1 MFLVLIAGRWIVS
14 LGDLSR
20 DEINSLLLGLVGHA
34 PDSMALLGALNE
46 EVKVGDKA
54 LKTYKLIIV
63 LTVFSLSVVQFT
75 IKTPDIERANTKKK
89 AKQSK
94 NIVNSKYFDLNCFKG
109 KATPFPI
116 DGTRLSSFCDEVRD
130 KTKKLSAH
138 ATEAKEKAQANT
150 KESGGRLSRIKSSVK
165 NRTKAAKEKALKN
178 RKVKTCA
185 AYAGVLLHLFIALA
199 LHAGPAFA
207 VRLVMTVRFSVFNEV
222 HVFFLVKNAFEILVC
237 IYRFVQTVRN
247 SRSLDEEFSLDAA
260 VHQVGEPAIMSEDG
274 GEMHGIT
281 NESYQT

>member
-1 MFLVLIAGRWIVS
+1 M
-14 LGDLSR
+14 
-20 DEINSLLLGLVGHA
+20 
-34 PDSMALLGALNE
+34 
-46 EVKVGDKA
+46 
-54 LKTYKLIIV
+54 
-63 LTVFSLSVVQFT
+63 
-75 IKTPDIERANTKKK
+75 
-89 AKQSK
+89 
-94 NIVNSKYFDLNCFKG
+94 
-109 KATPFPI
+109 
-116 DGTRLSSFCDEVRD
+116 
-130 KTKKLSAH
+130 SAH

-150 KESGGRLSRIKSSVK
+150 KESVV

-222 HVFFLVKNAFEILVC
+222 HVFFLVKNAFEILAC

-247 SRSLDEEFSLDAA
+247 SKSLDEEFSLDAA